1 MNKKNKAS
9 RGTLGKIL
17 RYIKGYRLLL
27 ALALLLG
34 AVNVTLAL
42 YIPLLIGDTI
52 DLMLGQGLVDMSA
65 VAALLTRAALC
76 VLIAALAGWI
86 MNVINNKITFNVVRD
101 IRRDA
106 FSKIEILPLGYID
119 THPTGETVSRVIS
132 DVDQFADGLLM
143 GFSQLFTGILT
154 IVGAMVF
161 MIAISPSIALAV
173 VVLTPL
179 SMFIAAFIAKR
190 THAMF
195 TLKAK
200 TNAEQT
206 AFIDEAITGQ
216 RVISAFGNQTAK
228 KEQFDEINERLADC
242 SLKAIFYSAMVN
254 PSTRFVNNIV
264 YAVVTIIGAFSVIA
278 GGSGAFFAGVTIGN
292 LATLLSYVNQYTKP
306 FNEISGVITE
316 FQNSLACA
324 DRIFALIEEEPEI
337 PDASDAFVVVSPSG
351 RVTLDNVSFSYVPEK
366 PLIQELSL
374 DVASGKR
381 IAIVGPTGC
390 GKTTL
395 INLIM
400 RFYDVKGGEI
410 RMDFADENGNNH
422 SANIKDITR
431 KSMRASYGMVLQET
445 WLKRG
450 TIKENLLIGK
460 PNATDEEL
468 EKAARASHAHSFIKR
483 LPNGYNTVIG
493 EDGGSLSQGQK
504 QLLCITRV
512 MLCLPPMLILDE
524 ATSSIDTRTEQKIQ
538 AAFSE
543 LMNGRTSFIVAHRLS
558 TIREADTILVMKD
571 GNVIEK
577 GTHNE
582 LIAKNGFYAKLSA
595 AGNATESLE

>member
-1 MNKKNKAS
+1 MNKKNKAPK
-9 RGTLGKIL
+9 GTFKKIL
-17 RYIKGYRLLL
+17 RYVKGYRLLL

-34 AVNVTLAL
+34 AVNVALAL

-52 DLMLGQGLVDMSA
+52 DLMLGSGAVDMTA
-65 VAALLTRAALC
+65 VAILLTRAALC

-106 FSKIEILPLGYID
+106 FAKIEILPLGYID

-143 GFSQLFTGILT
+143 GFSQLFTGVLT
-154 IVGAMVF
+154 IIGAMAF

-179 SMFIAAFIAKR
+179 SMFVAAFIAKR

-195 TLKAK
+195 TLRAK

-206 AFIDEAITGQ
+206 AFIDESITGQ

-228 KEQFDEINERLADC
+228 KEQFDEINGRLADC
-242 SLKAIFYSAMVN
+242 SLQAIFYSALVN

-324 DRIFALIEEEPEI
+324 DRIFALIEEEPQS
-337 PDASDAFVVVSPSG
+337 PDADDAFVIASPSG
-351 RVTLDNVSFSYVPEK
+351 KVTLDNVSFSYVPEK
-366 PLIQELSL
+366 PLIESLSL

-400 RFYDVKGGEI
+400 RFYDVKSGEI
-410 RMDFADENGNNH
+410 RMDFTDESGKSQCSDIRN
-422 SANIKDITR
+422 ITR

-450 TIKENLLIGK
+450 TIKDNILIGK
-460 PNATDEEL
+460 PDATDEEI

-538 AAFSE
+538 SAFSE

-577 GTHNE
+577 GTHTE
-582 LIAKNGFYAKLSA
+582 LIEKNGFYAQLSA
-595 AGNATESLE
+595 AGNATV

>member
-9 RGTLGKIL
+9 KGTLGKIL

-65 VAALLTRAALC
+65 VAARLTRTTLC
-76 VLIAALAGWI
+76 VLIAAFASWI

-106 FSKIEILPLGYID
+106 FSRIEILPLGYID

-179 SMFIAAFIAKR
+179 SMFIAAFIARR

-195 TLKAK
+195 TLRAK

-254 PSTRFVNNIV
+254 PSTRFVNNVV
-264 YAVVTIIGAFSVIA
+264 YAVVTVIGAFSVIA
-278 GGSGAFFAGVTIGN
+278 GGDGVFFAGVTIGN

-324 DRIFALIEEEPEI
+324 DRIFALIEEEPET
-337 PDASDAFVVVSPSG
+337 PDASDAFVITSPSG

-366 PLIQELSL
+366 PLIKELSL

-410 RMDFADENGNNH
+410 RMDFTDGNGNAQC
-422 SANIKDITR
+422 ANIKDITR
-431 KSMRASYGMVLQET
+431 KSMRTSYGMVLQET

-450 TIKENLLIGK
+450 TIKENILIGK
-460 PNATDEEL
+460 PNATDEEI

-595 AGNATESLE
+595 AGNSVE